1 MQLCA
6 RGTDRKRKVAA
17 VIAISRQ
24 SELPDSKSKVVQMIY
39 LGRYLVMFLQNWI
52 GWISREFSMSVRG
65 GLVGVFIIVLFSFVC
80 CDLLLT
86 LSKRWAKRIFSSS
99 GGFSNGVNDVMVPI
113 VVLFQSY
120 EN

>member
-39 LGRYLVMFLQNWI
+39 LGRYLVMFPQNWT
-52 GWISREFSMSVRG
+52 GWISREGFSMSVRG

-86 LSKRWAKRIFSSS
+86 LGKRWAQRIFS
-99 GGFSNGVNDVMVPI
+99 
-113 VVLFQSY
+113 
-120 EN
+120 